1 MSINASN
8 NEKIFSHSLTARNA
22 ALMVVETAKADHLL
36 SGPINTAPELAEM
49 EKFFFLHL
57 FDAVRDHTATNGA
70 ELTPDEISSMFTFV
84 FARSAEAVTA
94 FLSSKGN
101 FEFNAAGLFD
111 GNTPFYTDD
120 AFSALYKNN
129 RNFPADCAGSYLEFF
144 DRQAPGTDPLLTLF
158 EALKWCFRIG
168 CHLGLSSR

>member
-1 MSINASN
+1 MQTDEH

-22 ALMVVETAKADHLL
+22 AIMVVETAKADHLL
-36 SGPINTAPELAEM
+36 SGPVNTAPELAEM

-57 FDAVRDHTATNGA
+57 FDTLRDHTSRCGT
-70 ELTPDEISSMFTFV
+70 ELNQDEIASMFNFV
-84 FARSAEAVTA
+84 FARSAEAVTS
-94 FLSSKGN
+94 FFSSKTS

-111 GNTPFYTDD
+111 GNVPFYTDD
-120 AFSALYKNN
+120 ALSALYKDN
-129 RNFPADCAGSYLEFF
+129 RQFPADCAQRYLEFF
-144 DRQAPGTDPLLTLF
+144 DHQAPGTDPLLTLF